1 MKAFRCRVCDAALY
15 FENYLCTTCGTSQGF
30 SRDERSI
37 VPLTAEGGYVD
48 ATGARWT
55 VCANAGIAGCT
66 WLAAEG
72 NQLCFSCSLTRTRPH
87 HDDAVGMTQYVVAER
102 AKRHVIVELDTLGFP
117 INPRSEDNP
126 TGLAFDLLSSV
137 AENVIIGHDNGLIT
151 IDVAES
157 DIAHREKVRAK
168 LDEPYRTMLGHFRHE
183 LGHYFETVLVQG
195 DVLERARDLFGDETK
210 DYQAEIDRHYS
221 EGPPDGW
228 ESSYISTYAT
238 MHPYEDF
245 AETFA
250 HYLHINETIDNAR
263 QFGLMNAAPATSFTT
278 FRDVVI
284 GLWIPLSIALNQ
296 INRGMGRERL
306 YPFVIP
312 NAVIDKLEFVASIRP
327 DTRR

>member
-126 TGLAFDLLSSV
+126 TGLAFDLLSSMPS
-137 AENVIIGHDNGLIT
+137 H
-151 IDVAES
+151 
-157 DIAHREKVRAK
+157 
-168 LDEPYRTMLGHFRHE
+168 
-183 LGHYFETVLVQG
+183 
-195 DVLERARDLFGDETK
+195 
-210 DYQAEIDRHYS
+210 
-221 EGPPDGW
+221 
-228 ESSYISTYAT
+228 
-238 MHPYEDF
+238 
-245 AETFA
+245 
-250 HYLHINETIDNAR
+250 
-263 QFGLMNAAPATSFTT
+263 
-278 FRDVVI
+278 
-284 GLWIPLSIALNQ
+284 
-296 INRGMGRERL
+296 
-306 YPFVIP
+306 
-312 NAVIDKLEFVASIRP
+312 
-327 DTRR
+327 